1 MADDLITYI
10 TSSGII
16 VPNTNSVISELET
29 EWINQFGA
37 QLSLDSSTPQGRII
51 ETQAMVRKGTLG
63 ACAMVANQLNPNQ
76 AFGIFL
82 DAHGAFFGVNRPS
95 GRNTEVLNVLMT
107 GTPSNYPNAVITVN
121 TNPNANDTL
130 RISYILN
137 ESLIAQTSVLFVFG
151 SSDGIEIGSTTS
163 QTATNI
169 ANAINSNT
177 ILNPS
182 GEATMNAVANDN
194 VVTITATTLPSQNS
208 RNQITAVYSL
218 ADSTSSDNISIDESL
233 NYCYVPAGTIAQATN
248 GELFSL
254 SSGVLLNS
262 NGQGYGTFVAQ
273 NSGTITVG
281 VGELN
286 VLVNPPEGL
295 ETIYNGSIANVG
307 FDSMSDSQFRVY
319 IQNTKAKYST
329 GTVDSLKAALFNI
342 NGLLSCEII
351 ENYTSETLTY
361 GNSFGIPIPMGES
374 IASHSVMIVVAGGN
388 STGDFDNLV
397 ANAILSKS
405 SGGCG
410 MAAVSDSSNV
420 RNISVTGTNGGT
432 YTMTFN
438 YAQSVPIYVYLDVRN
453 NGYGGNVE
461 IAIQEVLTNWFS
473 GNLDIEDSLK
483 IKIGKNISAFEI
495 SSILMQNLSIYI
507 PSCYIGTS
515 PNPNSSNEIDI
526 SNIQI
531 ATITTDNITVNLL
544 S

>member
-16 VPNTNSVISELET
+16 VPNTDNVISELQT
-29 EWINQFGA
+29 EWIRQFGA

-63 ACAMVANQLNPNQ
+63 ACAMVANQLNPNR

-95 GRNTEVLNVLMT
+95 GRNSEILDVLMA
-107 GTPSNYPNAVITVN
+107 GTPASYPTATITVN
-121 TNPNANDTL
+121 KNPSANDTL
-130 RISYILN
+130 TVSYVLNNDFPSATKVVFTFGASGGIS
-137 ESLIAQTSVLFVFG
+137 
-151 SSDGIEIGSTTS
+151 IGSTTA

-169 ANAINSNT
+169 ANAINANT
-177 ILNPS
+177 TLNPS
-182 GEATMNAVANDN
+182 GAATMKAVASSN

-208 RNQITAVYSL
+208 RNQITASYSL
-218 ADSTSSDNISIDESL
+218 ANSAASDNITSENAL
-233 NYCYVPAGTIAQATN
+233 NYCYVPAGTVAQTSN

-273 NSGTITVG
+273 NSGAISVG

-295 ETIYNGSIANVG
+295 ETVNNSSIANIG

-342 NGLLSCEII
+342 NGLLSCEVI
-351 ENYTSETLTY
+351 ENYTSEKLTY
-361 GNSFGIPIPMGES
+361 GNSLGIPIPRGES

-397 ANAILSKS
+397 ANAILTKR

-410 MAAVSDSSNV
+410 MAKVSNTSNV
-420 RNISVTGTNGGT
+420 REVNVSGENGGT
-432 YTMTFN
+432 YTITFN
-438 YAQSVPIYVYLDVRN
+438 YAQSIPIYIYLDVRN

-461 IAIQEVLTNWFS
+461 IAVQEVLTNWFS
-473 GNLDIEDSLK
+473 GNLDIDDSLK

-495 SSILMQNLSIYI
+495 SSILMQNLPIYI

-515 PNPNSSNEIDI
+515 PNPRSPNEIDI

-531 ATITTDNITVNLL
+531 ATITTNNITVNLL

>member
-16 VPNTNSVISELET
+16 VPNTDNVISELQT
-29 EWINQFGA
+29 EWIRQFGA

-95 GRNTEVLNVLMT
+95 GRNSEILDVLMA
-107 GTPSNYPNAVITVN
+107 GTPASYPTATITVN
-121 TNPNANDTL
+121 KNPSANDTL
-130 RISYILN
+130 TVSYVLNNDFTSATKVVFTFGTSGGIS
-137 ESLIAQTSVLFVFG
+137 
-151 SSDGIEIGSTTS
+151 IGSTTA

-169 ANAINSNT
+169 ASAINANAT
-177 ILNPS
+177 LNPS
-182 GEATMNAVANDN
+182 GAATMKAVASSN
-194 VVTITATTLPSQNS
+194 VVTITATALPSQNS
-208 RNQITAVYSL
+208 RNQITASYSL

-233 NYCYVPAGTIAQATN
+233 NYCYVPAGTVAQTSN

-262 NGQGYGTFVAQ
+262 KGEGYGTFVAQ
-273 NSGTITVG
+273 NSGAISVG

-295 ETIYNGSIANVG
+295 ETVYNSSIAYIG

-329 GTVDSLKAALFNI
+329 GTVDSLKAALFDI

-351 ENYTSETLTY
+351 ENYTSQTLTSN
-361 GNSFGIPIPMGES
+361 NSFGIPIPTGES

-397 ANAILSKS
+397 ANAILTKR

-410 MAAVSDSSNV
+410 MAAVSNKSNV
-420 RNISVTGTNGGT
+420 RNVSVSGENGGT
-432 YTMTFN
+432 YTITFN
-438 YAQSVPIYVYLDVRN
+438 YAQPIPIYIYLDVRN

-461 IAIQEVLTNWFS
+461 IAVQEVLTNWFS
-473 GNLDIEDSLK
+473 GNLDIDDSLK
-483 IKIGKNISAFEI
+483 IKIGKNISAFEV
-495 SSILMQNLSIYI
+495 SSVLMQNLPIYI
-507 PSCYIGTS
+507 PSCYIGKS
-515 PNPNSSNEIDI
+515 PNPRYSNEIDI

-531 ATITTDNITVNLL
+531 ATITTNNITVNLL

>member
-10 TSSGII
+10 TSSGVI
-16 VPNTNSVISELET
+16 VPNTDNVISELQT
-29 EWINQFGA
+29 EWTNQFGA

-51 ETQAMVRKGTLG
+51 ETQAMIRKGTLG

-95 GRNTEVLNVLMT
+95 GRNSEILDVLMEGKRT
-107 GTPSNYPNAVITVN
+107 SYPTAIITINA
-121 TNPNANDTL
+121 NPATNDTL
-130 RISYILN
+130 TVSYVLNADFTSATKEIFTFGIAGGIS
-137 ESLIAQTSVLFVFG
+137 
-151 SSDGIEIGSTTS
+151 IGGTTA

-169 ANAINSNT
+169 ANAINANAT
-177 ILNPS
+177 LNPS
-182 GEATMNAVANDN
+182 GAATMKAVASSN
-194 VVTITATTLPSQNS
+194 VVTITATALPSQNS

-218 ADSTSSDNISIDESL
+218 ANSTSSDNISIDESL
-233 NYCYVPAGTIAQATN
+233 NYCYVPAGTVAQTSN

-273 NSGTITVG
+273 NSGAISVG

-295 ETIYNGSIANVG
+295 ERVKNSSIANIG

-342 NGLLSCEII
+342 NGLLSCEVI
-351 ENYTSETLTY
+351 ENYTSEKLTY
-361 GNSFGIPIPMGES
+361 GNSFGIPIPTGES
-374 IASHSVMIVVAGGN
+374 IPSHSVMIVVAGGN

-397 ANAILSKS
+397 ANAILAKR

-410 MAAVSDSSNV
+410 MAPVSNSSNV
-420 RNISVTGTNGGT
+420 RNVNVSDANGGS
-432 YTMTFN
+432 YTITFN
-438 YAQSVPIYVYLDVRN
+438 YAQSIPIYIYLDVRN

-461 IAIQEVLTNWFS
+461 IAVQEVLTNWFS
-473 GNLDIEDSLK
+473 GNLDIDDSLK

-495 SSILMQNLSIYI
+495 SSILMQNLPIYI

-515 PNPNSSNEIDI
+515 PNPRSPNEIDI

-531 ATITTDNITVNLL
+531 ATITTNNITVNLL

>member
-16 VPNTNSVISELET
+16 VPNTDNVISELQT
-29 EWINQFGA
+29 EWTNQFGA

-63 ACAMVANQLNPNQ
+63 ACAMVANQLNPNR

-95 GRNTEVLNVLMT
+95 GRNSEILDVLME
-107 GTPSNYPNAVITVN
+107 GTPASYPTATITVN
-121 TNPNANDTL
+121 KNPSANDTL
-130 RISYILN
+130 TVSYILN
-137 ESLIAQTSVLFVFG
+137 DDFTSATKSVFIFG
-151 SSDGIEIGSTTS
+151 ASGGVQIGATTT

-169 ANAINSNT
+169 ANAINANAT
-177 ILNPS
+177 LNPS
-182 GEATMNAVANDN
+182 GAATMKAVANSN

-208 RNQITAVYSL
+208 RNQITASYSL
-218 ADSTSSDNISIDESL
+218 ANSTSSDNISIDESL
-233 NYCYVPAGTIAQATN
+233 NYCYVPAGTVAQTSN

-273 NSGTITVG
+273 NSGAISVG

-295 ETIYNGSIANVG
+295 ERVYNSSIANIG

-351 ENYTSETLTY
+351 ENYTSEELTSD
-361 GNSFGIPIPMGES
+361 NSFGIPIPEGEQ
-374 IASHSVMIVVAGGN
+374 IDSHSVMIVVAGGN

-397 ANAILSKS
+397 ANAILTKR

-410 MAAVSDSSNV
+410 MAPVSKSSNV
-420 RNISVTGTNGGT
+420 RNVSVSGENGGT
-432 YTMTFN
+432 YMMTFN
-438 YAQSVPIYVYLDVRN
+438 YAQSIPIYIYLDVRN

-461 IAIQEVLTNWFS
+461 IAVQEVLTNWFS
-473 GNLDIEDSLK
+473 GNLDIDDSLK

-495 SSILMQNLSIYI
+495 SSILMQNLPIYI
-507 PSCYIGTS
+507 PSCYIGIS
-515 PNPNSSNEIDI
+515 PNPRSSNEIDI

-531 ATITTDNITVNLL
+531 ATITTNNITVNLL

>member
-16 VPNTNSVISELET
+16 VPNTDNAISELQT
-29 EWINQFGA
+29 EWIRQFGA

-51 ETQAMVRKGTLG
+51 ETEAMVRKGTLG

-95 GRNTEVLNVLMT
+95 GRNTEILDVLMA
-107 GTPSNYPNAVITVN
+107 GTPASYPTATITVN
-121 TNPNANDTL
+121 KNPSANDTL
-130 RISYILN
+130 TVSYILN
-137 ESLIAQTSVLFVFG
+137 DDFTSATKSVFIFG
-151 SSDGIEIGSTTS
+151 ASGGVQIGATTA

-169 ANAINSNT
+169 ANAINANT
-177 ILNPS
+177 TLNPS
-182 GEATMNAVANDN
+182 GATTMNAVASGNA
-194 VVTITATTLPSQNS
+194 VTITATTLPSQNS
-208 RNQITAVYSL
+208 RNQITASYSL

-233 NYCYVPAGTIAQATN
+233 NYCYVPAGTVAQTSN

-262 NGQGYGTFVAQ
+262 KGEGYGTFVAQ
-273 NSGTITVG
+273 NSGAISVG

-295 ETIYNGSIANVG
+295 ETVRNSSIANIG
-307 FDSMSDSQFRVY
+307 FDLMSDSQFRVY

-329 GTVDSLKAALFNI
+329 GTVDSLKAALFDI
-342 NGLLSCEII
+342 NGLLSCEVI
-351 ENYTSETLTY
+351 ENYTSEKLTY
-361 GNSFGIPIPMGES
+361 GNSFGIPIPKGES

-397 ANAILSKS
+397 ANAILTKR

-410 MAAVSDSSNV
+410 MAPVSNKSNV
-420 RNISVTGTNGGT
+420 RNVSVSEENGGS
-432 YTMTFN
+432 YTITFN
-438 YAQSVPIYVYLDVRN
+438 YAQSIPIYIYLDVRN

-461 IAIQEVLTNWFS
+461 IAVQEVLTNWFS
-473 GNLDIEDSLK
+473 WNLDIDDSLK

-495 SSILMQNLSIYI
+495 SSILMQNLPIYI
-507 PSCYIGTS
+507 PSCYIGKS
-515 PNPNSSNEIDI
+515 PNPRYSNEIDI

-531 ATITTDNITVNLL
+531 ATITTNNITVNLL

>member
-10 TSSGII
+10 TSSGIV
-16 VPNTNSVISELET
+16 VPNTDNVISELQT
-29 EWINQFGA
+29 EWTNQFGA

-51 ETQAMVRKGTLG
+51 ETQAMIRKGTLG

-95 GRNTEVLNVLMT
+95 GRNTEILDVLMEGIRT
-107 GTPSNYPNAVITVN
+107 NYPTAKITINA
-121 TNPNANDTL
+121 NPATNDTL
-130 RISYILN
+130 TVSYILN
-137 ESLIAQTSVLFVFG
+137 ADFTSATKETFTFGIAG
-151 SSDGIEIGSTTS
+151 GISIGSTTA

-169 ANAINSNT
+169 ASAINTNT
-177 ILNPS
+177 TLNPS
-182 GEATMNAVANDN
+182 GAPTMNAVASNN
-194 VVTITATTLPSQNS
+194 VVTITATALPSQNL

-233 NYCYVPAGTIAQATN
+233 NYCYVPVGTVAQATN

-273 NSGTITVG
+273 NSGAISVG
-281 VGELN
+281 VGELTT
-286 VLVNPPEGL
+286 LVNPPEGL
-295 ETIYNGSIANVG
+295 ETVYNSSIANIG

-329 GTVDSLKAALFNI
+329 GMVDSIKAALFDI

-361 GNSFGIPIPMGES
+361 GNSFGIPIPTGES

-397 ANAILSKS
+397 ANAILTKR

-410 MAAVSDSSNV
+410 MVPVSNLSNV
-420 RNISVTGTNGGT
+420 REVNISDATGGS

-473 GNLDIEDSLK
+473 GNLDIDDSLK

-495 SSILMQNLSIYI
+495 SSILMQNLPIYI
-507 PSCYIGTS
+507 PSCYIGKS
-515 PNPNSSNEIDI
+515 PNPNSSNEIEI
-526 SNIQI
+526 SKIQI

>member
-10 TSSGII
+10 TSSGVI
-16 VPNTNSVISELET
+16 VPNTDNVISELQT
-29 EWINQFGA
+29 EWTNQFGA

-95 GRNTEVLNVLMT
+95 GRNSEILNVLMS
-107 GTPSNYPNAVITVN
+107 GTPINYPTATITVN
-121 TNPNANDTL
+121 TNPAANDTL
-130 RISYILN
+130 EISYISNGSTVSIL
-137 ESLIAQTSVLFVFG
+137 SYTFTFG
-151 SSDGIEIGSTTS
+151 ISGGISIGSTTS

-169 ANAINSNT
+169 ASAINANAT
-177 ILNPS
+177 LNPS
-182 GEATMNAVANDN
+182 GATTMNAVANSN
-194 VVTITATTLPSQNS
+194 VVTITATALPSQNS
-208 RNQITAVYSL
+208 RNQITASYSL
-218 ADSTSSDNISIDESL
+218 ANSTSSDNISIDESL
-233 NYCYVPAGTIAQATN
+233 NYCYVPAGTVAQTSN

-273 NSGTITVG
+273 NSGAISVG

-295 ETIYNGSIANVG
+295 ETVSNSSIANIG

-329 GTVDSLKAALFNI
+329 GMVDSIKAALFDI

-361 GNSFGIPIPMGES
+361 GNSFDIPIPMGES

-397 ANAILSKS
+397 ANAILTKR

-410 MAAVSDSSNV
+410 MAPVFNTSNV
-420 RNISVTGTNGGT
+420 REVNVSDANGGS
-432 YTMTFN
+432 YTITFN
-438 YAQSVPIYVYLDVRN
+438 YAQSIPIYIYLDVRN

-461 IAIQEVLTNWFS
+461 IAVQEVLTNWFS
-473 GNLDIEDSLK
+473 GNLDIDDSLR

-495 SSILMQNLSIYI
+495 SSILMQNLPIYI

-515 PNPNSSNEIDI
+515 PNPSSSNEIDI

-531 ATITTDNITVNLL
+531 ATITTNNITVNLL

>member
-10 TSSGII
+10 TSSGVI
-16 VPNTNSVISELET
+16 VPNTDNVISELQT
-29 EWINQFGA
+29 EWIRQFGA
-37 QLSLDSSTPQGRII
+37 QLFLDSSTPQGRII

-95 GRNTEVLNVLMT
+95 GRNTEILDVLMSGKKT
-107 GTPSNYPNAVITVN
+107 SYPTCTLTVSKNPS
-121 TNPNANDTL
+121 ANDTL
-130 RISYILN
+130 EISYILN
-137 ESLIAQTSVLFVFG
+137 GSTVSILSYTFTFG
-151 SSDGIEIGSTTS
+151 TAGGISIGSTTA

-169 ANAINSNT
+169 ASAINANT
-177 ILNPS
+177 TLNPS
-182 GEATMNAVANDN
+182 GAPTMKAVASSN
-194 VVTITATTLPSQNS
+194 VVTITATALPSQNS

-233 NYCYVPAGTIAQATN
+233 NYCYVPAGTVAQTSN

-273 NSGTITVG
+273 NSGAISVG

-295 ETIYNGSIANVG
+295 ETVRNSSIANIG

-342 NGLLSCEII
+342 NGLLSCAVI
-351 ENYTSETLTY
+351 ENYTSETLTSN
-361 GNSFGIPIPMGES
+361 NSFAIPIPEGES

-388 STGDFDNLV
+388 STGDFDDLV
-397 ANAILSKS
+397 ANAILTKR

-410 MAAVSDSSNV
+410 MAPVSNSSNV
-420 RNISVTGTNGGT
+420 RNVSVSGENGGS
-432 YTMTFN
+432 YTITFN

-461 IAIQEVLTNWFS
+461 IAVQEVLTNWVS
-473 GNLDIEDSLK
+473 GNLDIDDSLK

-495 SSILMQNLSIYI
+495 SSILMQNLPIYI

-515 PNPNSSNEIDI
+515 PNPRSPNEIDI

-531 ATITTDNITVNLL
+531 ATITTNNITVNLL

>member
-10 TSSGII
+10 TSSGVI
-16 VPNTNSVISELET
+16 VPNTDNVISELQT
-29 EWINQFGA
+29 EWANQFGA

-51 ETQAMVRKGTLG
+51 ETQAMIRKGTLG
-63 ACAMVANQLNPNQ
+63 ACAMVANQLNPTQ

-82 DAHGAFFGVNRPS
+82 DAHGAFFGINRPS
-95 GRNTEVLNVLMT
+95 GRNTEILDVLMT
-107 GTPSNYPNAVITVN
+107 GIPTSYPTCTLTVSENPS
-121 TNPNANDTL
+121 ANDTL
-130 RISYILN
+130 EISYISN
-137 ESLIAQTSVLFVFG
+137 
-151 SSDGIEIGSTTS
+151 GSTISILSYTFTFGIS
-163 QTATNI
+163 GGISIGGTTTQTATNI
-169 ANAINSNT
+169 ASAINANT
-177 ILNPS
+177 TLNPS
-182 GEATMNAVANDN
+182 GATTMNAVANGN
-194 VVTITATTLPSQNS
+194 VVTITATTLPSQNA

-218 ADSTSSDNISIDESL
+218 ADFTSTDNISVETSL
-233 NYCYVPAGTIAQATN
+233 NYCYVPAGTEAQANN

-273 NSGTITVG
+273 NSGAISVG
-281 VGELN
+281 VGELTT
-286 VLVNPPEGL
+286 LVNPPEGL
-295 ETIYNGSIANVG
+295 ETVYNSSIANIG

-329 GTVDSLKAALFNI
+329 GMVDSIKAALFDI

-361 GNSFGIPIPMGES
+361 GNSFDIPIPMGES

-397 ANAILSKS
+397 ANAILTKR

-410 MAAVSDSSNV
+410 MVPVSNSSNV
-420 RNISVTGTNGGT
+420 RNVSVSGENGGT
-432 YTMTFN
+432 YTITFN
-438 YAQSVPIYVYLDVRN
+438 YAEPVPIYVYLDVRN

-461 IAIQEVLTNWFS
+461 IAIQEILENWFS
-473 GNLDIEDSLK
+473 GNLDIDDSLK

-495 SSILMQNLSIYI
+495 SSILMQNLPIYI

-515 PNPNSSNEIDI
+515 PNPRSPNEIDI

-531 ATITTDNITVNLL
+531 ATITTNNITVNLL

>member
-29 EWINQFGA
+29 EWTNQFGA

-95 GRNTEVLNVLMT
+95 GRNSEILNVLLT
-107 GTPSNYPNAVITVN
+107 GTPASYPAATITIN
-121 TNPNANDTL
+121 TNPANNDTL
-130 RISYILN
+130 TVSYILN
-137 ESLIAQTSVLFVFG
+137 DDFASATKATFTFG
-151 SSDGIEIGSTTS
+151 ASGDISIGSTTA

-169 ANAINSNT
+169 ASAINANT
-177 ILNPS
+177 TLNPS
-182 GEATMNAVANDN
+182 GATTMNAVASDN
-194 VVTITATTLPSQNS
+194 VVTITATILPSQNA
-208 RNQITAVYSL
+208 RNQITASYS
-218 ADSTSSDNISIDESL
+218 SSDSVASTNITSENAL
-233 NYCYVPAGTIAQATN
+233 NYCYVPAGTVAQASN

-273 NSGTITVG
+273 NSGAISVG
-281 VGELN
+281 VGELTT
-286 VLVNPPEGL
+286 LVSPPEGL
-295 ETIYNGSIANVG
+295 ETVYNSSIANIG

-319 IQNTKAKYST
+319 VQHTKAKYST
-329 GTVDSLKAALFNI
+329 GMVDSIKAALFDI
-342 NGLLSCEII
+342 KGLLSCEII
-351 ENYTSETLTY
+351 ENYTSETLTH
-361 GNSFGIPIPMGES
+361 GNSFNIPIPMGES
-374 IASHSVMIVVAGGN
+374 IASHSLMIVVAGGN
-388 STGDFDNLV
+388 STGDFDDLV
-397 ANAILSKS
+397 ANAILSKR

-410 MAAVSDSSNV
+410 MAPVSNSSNV
-420 RNISVTGTNGGT
+420 RNVSISDANGGT
-432 YTMTFN
+432 YLMTFN

-461 IAIQEVLTNWFS
+461 MAIQEVLTNWFS
-473 GNLDIEDSLK
+473 GNLDVEDSFK

-495 SSILMQNLSIYI
+495 SSILMQNLSIHI

-531 ATITTDNITVNLL
+531 ATITADNITVNLL

>member
-16 VPNTNSVISELET
+16 VPNTDNVISKLQT

-95 GRNTEVLNVLMT
+95 GRNSEILNVLMS
-107 GTPSNYPNAVITVN
+107 GTPINYPTATITVN
-121 TNPNANDTL
+121 TNPAANDTL
-130 RISYILN
+130 EISYISNGSTVSIL
-137 ESLIAQTSVLFVFG
+137 SYTFTFG
-151 SSDGIEIGSTTS
+151 ISGGISIGSTTS

-169 ANAINSNT
+169 ASAINANAT
-177 ILNPS
+177 LNPS
-182 GEATMNAVANDN
+182 GATTMNAVANSN
-194 VVTITATTLPSQNS
+194 VVTITATALPSQNS
-208 RNQITAVYSL
+208 RNQITASYSL
-218 ADSTSSDNISIDESL
+218 ANSTSSDNISIDESL
-233 NYCYVPAGTIAQATN
+233 NYCYVPAGTVAQTSN

-273 NSGTITVG
+273 NSGAISVG

-295 ETIYNGSIANVG
+295 EKVSNSSIANIG

-329 GTVDSLKAALFNI
+329 GTIDSLKAALFDI

-351 ENYTSETLTY
+351 ENYTSETQTY
-361 GNSFGIPIPMGES
+361 GNSFDIPIPMGES
-374 IASHSVMIVVAGGN
+374 IPSHSVMIVVAGGN

-397 ANAILSKS
+397 ANAILTKR

-410 MAAVSDSSNV
+410 MVPVSNSSNV
-420 RNISVTGTNGGT
+420 RNVSVSGENGGT
-432 YTMTFN
+432 YTITFN
-438 YAQSVPIYVYLDVRN
+438 YAEPVPIYVYLDVRN
-453 NGYGGNVE
+453 NGYGGNVD
-461 IAIQEVLTNWFS
+461 IAVQEVLTNWFS
-473 GNLDIEDSLK
+473 GNLDIDDSLR

-495 SSILMQNLSIYI
+495 SSILMQNLPIYI

-515 PNPNSSNEIDI
+515 PNPRSSTEIDI

-531 ATITTDNITVNLL
+531 ATITTNNITVNLL

>member
-10 TSSGII
+10 TSSGVI
-16 VPNTNSVISELET
+16 VPNTDNVISELQT

-95 GRNTEVLNVLMT
+95 GRNTEILNVLLS
-107 GTPSNYPNAVITVN
+107 GTHATYPTATITIN
-121 TNPNANDTL
+121 TNPATNDTL
-130 RISYILN
+130 TVSYVLNADFTSATKEIFTFGIAGGIS
-137 ESLIAQTSVLFVFG
+137 
-151 SSDGIEIGSTTS
+151 IGGTTA

-169 ANAINSNT
+169 ASAINANT
-177 ILNPS
+177 TLNPS
-182 GEATMNAVANDN
+182 GATTMKAVANSN
-194 VVTITATTLPSQNS
+194 VVTITATALPSQNS
-208 RNQITAVYSL
+208 RNQITASYSL

-233 NYCYVPAGTIAQATN
+233 NYCYVPAGTVAQTSN

-273 NSGTITVG
+273 NSGAISVG

-295 ETIYNGSIANVG
+295 ETVYNSSIANIG
-307 FDSMSDSQFRVY
+307 FESMSDSQFRVY

-351 ENYTSETLTY
+351 ENYTSQTLTY
-361 GNSFGIPIPMGES
+361 GNSFGIPIPTGES

-397 ANAILSKS
+397 ANAILTNR

-410 MAAVSDSSNV
+410 MASVSNISNV
-420 RNISVTGTNGGT
+420 REVNVSDANGGS
-432 YTMTFN
+432 YTITFN
-438 YAQSVPIYVYLDVRN
+438 YAQSIPIYIYLDVRN

-461 IAIQEVLTNWFS
+461 IAVQEVLTNWFS
-473 GNLDIEDSLK
+473 GNLDIDDSLK

-495 SSILMQNLSIYI
+495 SSILMQNLPIYI
-507 PSCYIGTS
+507 PSCYIGKS
-515 PNPNSSNEIDI
+515 PNPDSSNEIDI

-531 ATITTDNITVNLL
+531 ATITTNNITVNLL

>member
-10 TSSGII
+10 TSSGVI
-16 VPNTNSVISELET
+16 VPNTDNVISELQT

-82 DAHGAFFGVNRPS
+82 DTHGAFFGVNRPS
-95 GRNTEVLNVLMT
+95 GRNSEILDVLME
-107 GTPSNYPNAVITVN
+107 GKSASYPTATITVN
-121 TNPNANDTL
+121 ENPSANDTL
-130 RISYILN
+130 TVSYVLNNDFPSATKVVFTFGASGGIS
-137 ESLIAQTSVLFVFG
+137 
-151 SSDGIEIGSTTS
+151 IGSTTA

-169 ANAINSNT
+169 ANAINANAT
-177 ILNPS
+177 LNPS
-182 GEATMNAVANDN
+182 GATTMKAVANSN
-194 VVTITATTLPSQNS
+194 VVTITATILPSQTA
-208 RNQITAVYSL
+208 RNQIT
-218 ADSTSSDNISIDESL
+218 TSYALEDGSSSNNLTTDNDL

-273 NSGTITVG
+273 NSGAITVG

-295 ETIYNGSIANVG
+295 ERVSNSSIANIG

-342 NGLLSCEII
+342 NGLLSCEVI
-351 ENYTSETLTY
+351 ENYASEKLTY
-361 GNSFGIPIPMGES
+361 GNSFGIPIPTGES

-397 ANAILSKS
+397 ANAILTKR

-410 MAAVSDSSNV
+410 MAPVSNISNV
-420 RNISVTGTNGGT
+420 RNVNVSDANGRS
-432 YTMTFN
+432 YTITFN
-438 YAQSVPIYVYLDVRN
+438 YAQSIPIYVYLDVRN

-461 IAIQEVLTNWFS
+461 IAVQEVLTNWFS
-473 GNLDIEDSLK
+473 GNLDIDDSLK

-495 SSILMQNLSIYI
+495 SSILMQNLPIYI

-515 PNPNSSNEIDI
+515 SNPNASNEIAI
-526 SNIQI
+526 SKIQI
-531 ATITTDNITVNLL
+531 ATITTNNITVNLL

>member
-1 MADDLITYI
+1 MADDLITYM

-16 VPNTNSVISELET
+16 VPNTDNVISELQT
-29 EWINQFGA
+29 EWTNQFGA

-95 GRNTEVLNVLMT
+95 GRNSEILDVLMT
-107 GTPSNYPNAVITVN
+107 GTPTSYPTCTLTVSE
-121 TNPNANDTL
+121 NPSANDTL
-130 RISYILN
+130 EISYISNGSAVPIL
-137 ESLIAQTSVLFVFG
+137 SYTFTFG
-151 SSDGIEIGSTTS
+151 TAGGISIGGTTA

-169 ANAINSNT
+169 ANAINANAT
-177 ILNPS
+177 LNPS
-182 GEATMNAVANDN
+182 GATTMDAVASNN
-194 VVTITATTLPSQNS
+194 VVTITATALPSQNS

-218 ADSTSSDNISIDESL
+218 ADSTSSDKISIDESL
-233 NYCYVPAGTIAQATN
+233 NYCYVPAGTVAQTSN

-262 NGQGYGTFVAQ
+262 KGEGYGTFVAQ
-273 NSGTITVG
+273 NSGAISVG

-295 ETIYNGSIANVG
+295 ETVYNSSIANIG
-307 FDSMSDSQFRVY
+307 FDSISDSQFRVY

-351 ENYTSETLTY
+351 ENYTSETLTS
-361 GNSFGIPIPMGES
+361 GNSFGIPIPTGES

-397 ANAILSKS
+397 ANAILTKR

-410 MAAVSDSSNV
+410 MAPVSNTSNV
-420 RNISVTGTNGGT
+420 RNVSVSGENGGT
-432 YTMTFN
+432 YMMTFN
-438 YAQSVPIYVYLDVRN
+438 YAEPVPIYVYLDVRN
-453 NGYGGNVE
+453 NGYGGNVD
-461 IAIQEVLTNWFS
+461 IAVQEVLTNWFS
-473 GNLDIEDSLK
+473 GNLDIDDSLK

-495 SSILMQNLSIYI
+495 SSILMQNLPIYI

-515 PNPNSSNEIDI
+515 PNPRSPNEIDI

-531 ATITTDNITVNLL
+531 ATITTNNITVNLL

>member
-1 MADDLITYI
+1 MANDLITYI

-16 VPNTNSVISELET
+16 VPNTDNVISELQT
-29 EWINQFGA
+29 EWTNQFGA

-51 ETQAMVRKGTLG
+51 ETQAMIRKGTLG
-63 ACAMVANQLNPNQ
+63 ACAMTANQLNPNQ

-95 GRNTEVLNVLMT
+95 GRNTEILDVLMT
-107 GTPSNYPNAVITVN
+107 GIHTSYPTCTLTISENPST
-121 TNPNANDTL
+121 NDTL
-130 RISYILN
+130 EISYFLN
-137 ESLIAQTSVLFVFG
+137 GSTFSTLSYTFTFG
-151 SSDGIEIGSTTS
+151 ISGGISIGSTTT

-169 ANAINSNT
+169 ASAINANT
-177 ILNPS
+177 TLNPS
-182 GEATMNAVANDN
+182 GAPTMHAVASNN
-194 VVTITATTLPSQNS
+194 VVTITATALPSQNS

-218 ADSTSSDNISIDESL
+218 ADSTSSDKISIDESL
-233 NYCYVPAGTIAQATN
+233 NYCYVPAGTVAQATN

-262 NGQGYGTFVAQ
+262 NGEGYGTFVAQ
-273 NSGTITVG
+273 NSGAISVG
-281 VGELN
+281 VGELTT
-286 VLVNPPEGL
+286 LVNPPEGL
-295 ETIYNGSIANVG
+295 ETVCNSSIANIG

-319 IQNTKAKYST
+319 VQNTKAKYST
-329 GTVDSLKAALFNI
+329 CMVDSLKAALFDI

-351 ENYTSETLTY
+351 ENYTSQTLTSN
-361 GNSFGIPIPMGES
+361 NSFGIPIPEGES

-397 ANAILSKS
+397 ANAILNKR

-410 MAAVSDSSNV
+410 MAPVSNSSNV
-420 RNISVTGTNGGT
+420 REVNVSDTNGGS

-461 IAIQEVLTNWFS
+461 IAVRETLLNWFS
-473 GNLDIEDSLK
+473 GNLDIDDSLK

-495 SSILMQNLSIYI
+495 SSILMQNLPIYI

-515 PNPNSSNEIDI
+515 QNPNSSNEIEI

>member
-29 EWINQFGA
+29 EWTNQFGA
-37 QLSLDSSTPQGRII
+37 QLSLDRSTPQGRII
-51 ETQAMVRKGTLG
+51 ETQAMIRKGTLG
-63 ACAMVANQLNPNQ
+63 ACAMTANQLNPNQ

-82 DAHGAFFGVNRPS
+82 DAQGAFFGVNRPS
-95 GRNTEVLNVLMT
+95 GRNSEILNVLLT
-107 GTPSNYPNAVITVN
+107 GTPASYPTATITIN
-121 TNPNANDTL
+121 TNPDINDSL
-130 RISYILN
+130 SVSYILN
-137 ESLIAQTSVLFVFG
+137 ESFANASKETFTFGTGGIA
-151 SSDGIEIGSTTS
+151 IGNTTTA
-163 QTATNI
+163 TATNI
-169 ANAINSNT
+169 ANAINANT
-177 ILNPS
+177 TLNPS
-182 GEATMNAVANDN
+182 GAPTMNAVANDN
-194 VVTITATTLPSQNS
+194 VVTITAVARPVQNE
-208 RNQITAVYSL
+208 RNQIVISYAPLSPD
-218 ADSTSSDNISIDESL
+218 ASSNITTDNAL
-233 NYCYVPAGTIAQATN
+233 NYCYVPAGTVAQATN

-254 SSGVLLNS
+254 SSGILLDS
-262 NGQGYGTFVAQ
+262 TGKGYGTFVAQ
-273 NSGTITVG
+273 NSGAISVG

-295 ETIYNGSIANVG
+295 ERVKNSSIANIG

-342 NGLLSCEII
+342 NGLLSCEVT
-351 ENYTSETLTY
+351 ENYTSEKLTY
-361 GNSFGIPIPMGES
+361 GNSFGIPIPTGES

-397 ANAILSKS
+397 ANAILTKR

-410 MAAVSDSSNV
+410 MAPVSNKSNV
-420 RNISVTGTNGGT
+420 RNVNVSDANGGS
-432 YTMTFN
+432 YTITFN
-438 YAQSVPIYVYLDVRN
+438 YAQSIPIYIYLDVRN

-461 IAIQEVLTNWFS
+461 IAVQEVLTNWFS
-473 GNLDIEDSLK
+473 GNLDIDDSLK

-495 SSILMQNLSIYI
+495 SSILMQNLPIYI

-515 PNPNSSNEIDI
+515 PNPRSSNEIDI

>member
-16 VPNTNSVISELET
+16 VPNTDNVISELET
-29 EWINQFGA
+29 EWTNQFGA

-51 ETQAMVRKGTLG
+51 ETQAMIRKGTLG
-63 ACAMVANQLNPNQ
+63 ACAMVANQINPNQ

-95 GRNTEVLNVLMT
+95 GRNSEILDVLMT
-107 GTPSNYPNAVITVN
+107 GIPTSYPTCTLTVSENPS
-121 TNPNANDTL
+121 ANDTL
-130 RISYILN
+130 EISYTLNDSIL
-137 ESLIAQTSVLFVFG
+137 SPLSYTFTFG
-151 SSDGIEIGSTTS
+151 ISEGISIGSTTA

-169 ANAINSNT
+169 ASAINANT
-177 ILNPS
+177 TLNPS
-182 GEATMNAVANDN
+182 GAPTMNAVASSN
-194 VVTITATTLPSQNS
+194 VVTITATALPSQNA
-208 RNQITAVYSL
+208 RNQITATYLSV
-218 ADSTSSDNISIDESL
+218 DSNSSDNILVENSL
-233 NYCYVPAGTIAQATN
+233 NYCYVPAGTVAQASN

-273 NSGTITVG
+273 NSGAITVG
-281 VGELN
+281 VGELTT
-286 VLVNPPEGL
+286 LVNPPEGL
-295 ETIYNGSIANVG
+295 ETIYNSSIANVG

-319 IQNTKAKYST
+319 VQNTKAKYSI
-329 GTVDSLKAALFNI
+329 GTVASIKAALFDI
-342 NGLLSCEII
+342 KGLLSCEII

-374 IASHSVMIVVAGGN
+374 IDSHSLMIVVAGGN
-388 STGDFDNLV
+388 NTGDFDNLV
-397 ANAILSKS
+397 ANAILTKR

-410 MAAVSDSSNV
+410 MAKVSNSSNV
-420 RNISVTGTNGGT
+420 RNINITGGDGGT

-461 IAIQEVLTNWFS
+461 IAVQEVLTNWFS
-473 GNLDIEDSLK
+473 GNLDIDDSLK

-495 SSILMQNLSIYI
+495 SSILMQNLPIYI

>member
-10 TSSGII
+10 TSSGVI
-16 VPNTNSVISELET
+16 VPNTDNVISELQT
-29 EWINQFGA
+29 EWTNQFGA

-51 ETQAMVRKGTLG
+51 ETQAMIRKGTLG

-82 DAHGAFFGVNRPS
+82 DAHGAFFGVSRPS
-95 GRNTEVLNVLMT
+95 GRNTEILDVLME
-107 GTPSNYPNAVITVN
+107 GTHASYPTATITIN
-121 TNPNANDTL
+121 TNPATNDTL
-130 RISYILN
+130 TVSYVLNADFASATKEIFTFRTAGGIS
-137 ESLIAQTSVLFVFG
+137 
-151 SSDGIEIGSTTS
+151 IGSTTA

-169 ANAINSNT
+169 ANAINANAT
-177 ILNPS
+177 LNPS
-182 GEATMNAVANDN
+182 GAATMKAVANSN
-194 VVTITATTLPSQNS
+194 VVTITATALPSQNS

-218 ADSTSSDNISIDESL
+218 ADSTFSDNISIDESL
-233 NYCYVPAGTIAQATN
+233 NYCYVPAGTVAQASN

-262 NGQGYGTFVAQ
+262 TGQGYGTFVAQ
-273 NSGTITVG
+273 NSGAITVG

-295 ETIYNGSIANVG
+295 ERVYNSSIANIG

-361 GNSFGIPIPMGES
+361 GNSFGIPIPTRES
-374 IASHSVMIVVAGGN
+374 IPSHSVMIVVAGGN

-397 ANAILSKS
+397 ANAIWTKR

-410 MAAVSDSSNV
+410 MAPVSNTSNV
-420 RNISVTGTNGGT
+420 REVNVSDANGGS
-432 YTMTFN
+432 YTITFN
-438 YAQSVPIYVYLDVRN
+438 YAQSIPIYIYLDVRN

-461 IAIQEVLTNWFS
+461 IAVQEVLTNWFS
-473 GNLDIEDSLK
+473 GNLDIDDSLK

-495 SSILMQNLSIYI
+495 SSILMQNLPIYI
-507 PSCYIGTS
+507 SSCYIGTS
-515 PNPNSSNEIDI
+515 PNPRSSTEIDI

-531 ATITTDNITVNLL
+531 ATITTNNITVNLL

>member
-10 TSSGII
+10 TSSGVI
-16 VPNTNSVISELET
+16 VPNTDNVISELQT
-29 EWINQFGA
+29 EWTNQFGA

-63 ACAMVANQLNPNQ
+63 ACAMAANQLNPNQ

-95 GRNTEVLNVLMT
+95 GRNSEILNVLMT
-107 GTPSNYPNAVITVN
+107 GTPISYPTCTLTVSE
-121 TNPNANDTL
+121 NPSANDTL
-130 RISYILN
+130 GISYISNGSTVSIL
-137 ESLIAQTSVLFVFG
+137 SYTFTFGTSG
-151 SSDGIEIGSTTS
+151 GISIGSTTA

-169 ANAINSNT
+169 ANAINANAT
-177 ILNPS
+177 LNPS
-182 GEATMNAVANDN
+182 GATTMKAVANSN
-194 VVTITATTLPSQNS
+194 VVTITATALPSQNL

-218 ADSTSSDNISIDESL
+218 AASTSSGDISIDESL
-233 NYCYVPAGTIAQATN
+233 NYCYVPAGTVAQATN

-262 NGQGYGTFVAQ
+262 KGEGYGTFVAQ
-273 NSGTITVG
+273 NSGAISVG

-295 ETIYNGSIANVG
+295 ETISNSSIANVG

-319 IQNTKAKYST
+319 VQNTKAKYST
-329 GTVDSLKAALFNI
+329 GMVDSLKAALFDI

-351 ENYTSETLTY
+351 ENYTSKTLTY
-361 GNSFGIPIPMGES
+361 GNSLGIPIPMGES

-397 ANAILSKS
+397 ANAILTKR

-410 MAAVSDSSNV
+410 MAPVSNSSNV
-420 RNISVTGTNGGT
+420 RNVSVSGENGGT
-432 YTMTFN
+432 YMMTFN
-438 YAQSVPIYVYLDVRN
+438 YAEPVPIYVYLDVRN
-453 NGYGGNVE
+453 NGYGGNVD
-461 IAIQEVLTNWFS
+461 IAIQETLENWFS
-473 GNLDIEDSLK
+473 GNLDIDDSLQ

-495 SSILMQNLSIYI
+495 SSVLMQNLPIYI
-507 PSCYIGTS
+507 PSCYIGKS
-515 PNPNSSNEIDI
+515 PNPRSSNEIDI

-531 ATITTDNITVNLL
+531 ATITTNNITVNLL

>member
-10 TSSGII
+10 TSSGVI
-16 VPNTNSVISELET
+16 VPNTDNVISELQT

-63 ACAMVANQLNPNQ
+63 ACAMVANQLNPNR

-95 GRNTEVLNVLMT
+95 GRNTEILDVLMKGIRT
-107 GTPSNYPNAVITVN
+107 SYPTCTLTVSENPS
-121 TNPNANDTL
+121 ANDTL
-130 RISYILN
+130 EISYILN
-137 ESLIAQTSVLFVFG
+137 GSTVSTLSYTFTFGIAG
-151 SSDGIEIGSTTS
+151 GISIGSTTA

-169 ANAINSNT
+169 ANAINANAT
-177 ILNPS
+177 LNPS
-182 GEATMNAVANDN
+182 GAATMKAVASSN
-194 VVTITATTLPSQNS
+194 VVTITATALPSQNS

-218 ADSTSSDNISIDESL
+218 ANSTSSDNISIDESL
-233 NYCYVPAGTIAQATN
+233 NYCYVPAGTVAQTSN

-273 NSGTITVG
+273 NSGAISVG

-295 ETIYNGSIANVG
+295 ETVRNSSIANIG

-351 ENYTSETLTY
+351 ENYTSEKLTY
-361 GNSFGIPIPMGES
+361 GNSFGIPIPEGEQ
-374 IASHSVMIVVAGGN
+374 IDSHSVMIVVAGGN

-397 ANAILSKS
+397 ANAILTKR

-410 MAAVSDSSNV
+410 MAPVSNSSNV
-420 RNISVTGTNGGT
+420 RNVSVSGENGGT
-432 YTMTFN
+432 YMMTFN
-438 YAQSVPIYVYLDVRN
+438 YAEPVPIYVYLDVRN

-461 IAIQEVLTNWFS
+461 IAVQEVLTNWFS
-473 GNLDIEDSLK
+473 GNLDIDDSLK

-495 SSILMQNLSIYI
+495 SSILMQNLPIYI
-507 PSCYIGTS
+507 PSCYIGKS
-515 PNPNSSNEIDI
+515 PNPRYSNEIDI

-531 ATITTDNITVNLL
+531 ATRTTNNITVNLL

>member
-16 VPNTNSVISELET
+16 VPNTDNVISELQT
-29 EWINQFGA
+29 EWTNQFGA

-95 GRNTEVLNVLMT
+95 GRNTEILDVLMRGKASSYPT
-107 GTPSNYPNAVITVN
+107 CTLTVSENPS
-121 TNPNANDTL
+121 ANDTL
-130 RISYILN
+130 EISYISN
-137 ESLIAQTSVLFVFG
+137 
-151 SSDGIEIGSTTS
+151 GSTVSILSYTFTFGIS
-163 QTATNI
+163 GGISIGGTTAQTATNI
-169 ANAINSNT
+169 ASAINANT
-177 ILNPS
+177 TLNPS
-182 GEATMNAVANDN
+182 GAPTMNAVASNN
-194 VVTITATTLPSQNS
+194 VVTITATALPSQNS

-233 NYCYVPAGTIAQATN
+233 NYCYVPAGTVAQTSN

-262 NGQGYGTFVAQ
+262 KGEGYGTFVAQ
-273 NSGTITVG
+273 NSGAISVG

-295 ETIYNGSIANVG
+295 ETVYNSSIANIG

-342 NGLLSCEII
+342 NGLLSCEVI

-361 GNSFGIPIPMGES
+361 GNSFGIPIPTGES

-397 ANAILSKS
+397 ANAILTKR

-410 MAAVSDSSNV
+410 MAPVSNKSNV
-420 RNISVTGTNGGT
+420 RNVSVSGENGGT
-432 YTMTFN
+432 YMMTFN
-438 YAQSVPIYVYLDVRN
+438 YAEPVPIYVYLDVRN
-453 NGYGGNVE
+453 NGYGGNVD
-461 IAIQEVLTNWFS
+461 IAIQETLENWFS
-473 GNLDIEDSLK
+473 GNLDIDDSLK

-495 SSILMQNLSIYI
+495 SSILMQNLPIYI

-515 PNPNSSNEIDI
+515 PNPRSPNEIDI
-526 SNIQI
+526 STIQI
-531 ATITTDNITVNLL
+531 ATITTNNITVNLL

>member
-10 TSSGII
+10 TSSGVI
-16 VPNTNSVISELET
+16 VPNTDNVISELQT
-29 EWINQFGA
+29 EWTNQFGA

-63 ACAMVANQLNPNQ
+63 ACAMVANQLNPNR
-76 AFGIFL
+76 AFGVFL

-95 GRNTEVLNVLMT
+95 GRNTEILDVLMT
-107 GTPSNYPNAVITVN
+107 GTPTSYPTCTLTVSE
-121 TNPNANDTL
+121 NPSANDTL
-130 RISYILN
+130 EISYISNGSTVSIL
-137 ESLIAQTSVLFVFG
+137 SYTFTFG
-151 SSDGIEIGSTTS
+151 TAGGISIGSTTA

-169 ANAINSNT
+169 ANAINANT
-177 ILNPS
+177 TLNPS
-182 GEATMNAVANDN
+182 GAPTMNAVASNN
-194 VVTITATTLPSQNS
+194 VVTITATALPSQNS

-218 ADSTSSDNISIDESL
+218 ADSTSSDKISIDESL
-233 NYCYVPAGTIAQATN
+233 NYCYAPAGTVAQATN

-254 SSGVLLNS
+254 SSGILLDS
-262 NGQGYGTFVAQ
+262 TGKGYGTFVAQ
-273 NSGTITVG
+273 NSGAISVG

-295 ETIYNGSIANVG
+295 ERVSNSSIANIG

-342 NGLLSCEII
+342 NGLLSCEIT
-351 ENYTSETLTY
+351 ENYTSETLTC
-361 GNSFGIPIPMGES
+361 GNSFGIPIPTGES

-388 STGDFDNLV
+388 SAGDFDNLV
-397 ANAILSKS
+397 ANAILTKR

-410 MAAVSDSSNV
+410 MAPVSNTSNV
-420 RNISVTGTNGGT
+420 RNVSVSGENGGT
-432 YTMTFN
+432 YMMTFN
-438 YAQSVPIYVYLDVRN
+438 YAEPVPIYVYLDVRN
-453 NGYGGNVE
+453 NGYGGNVD
-461 IAIQEVLTNWFS
+461 IAIQETLENWFS
-473 GNLDIEDSLK
+473 GNLDIDDSLK

-495 SSILMQNLSIYI
+495 SSILMQNLPIYI

-515 PNPNSSNEIDI
+515 PNPRSPNEIDI

-531 ATITTDNITVNLL
+531 ATITTNNITVNLL

>member
-10 TSSGII
+10 TSSGVI
-16 VPNTNSVISELET
+16 VPNTDNVISELQT
-29 EWINQFGA
+29 EWTNQFGA

-51 ETQAMVRKGTLG
+51 ETQAMIRKGTLG

-95 GRNTEVLNVLMT
+95 GRNSEILNVLLT
-107 GTPSNYPNAVITVN
+107 GTPASYPTATITIN
-121 TNPNANDTL
+121 TNPATNDTL
-130 RISYILN
+130 TVSYVLNADFASATKEIFTFGVAGGIS
-137 ESLIAQTSVLFVFG
+137 
-151 SSDGIEIGSTTS
+151 IGSTTT

-169 ANAINSNT
+169 ASAINANATLNT
-177 ILNPS
+177 LMIAS
-182 GEATMNAVANDN
+182 ADGN
-194 VVTITATTLPSQNS
+194 VVTLTSIQSPSQNA
-208 RNQITAVYSL
+208 RNQILSSYAL
-218 ADSTSSDNISIDESL
+218 ANSNSSDNITTSSVL
-233 NYCYVPAGTIAQATN
+233 NYCYVSAGTQAQTTN
-248 GELFSL
+248 GDIFVL

-262 NGQGYGTFVAQ
+262 TGQGYGTFVAQ
-273 NSGTITVG
+273 NSGAISVG

-319 IQNTKAKYST
+319 VQNTKAKYST
-329 GTVDSLKAALFNI
+329 GMVDSLKAALFDI
-342 NGLLSCEII
+342 NGLLSCEVI
-351 ENYTSETLTY
+351 ENYTSQTQTY
-361 GNSFGIPIPMGES
+361 GNSFDIPIPMGES

-397 ANAILSKS
+397 ANAILAKR

-410 MAAVSDSSNV
+410 MDPVSNSSNV
-420 RNISVTGTNGGT
+420 RNVSVSGENGGT
-432 YTMTFN
+432 YTITFN
-438 YAQSVPIYVYLDVRN
+438 YAEPVPIYVYLDVRN

-461 IAIQEVLTNWFS
+461 IAIQEILENWFS
-473 GNLDIEDSLK
+473 GNLDIDDSLK

-495 SSILMQNLSIYI
+495 SSILMQNLPIYI
-507 PSCYIGTS
+507 PSCYIGIS
-515 PNPNSSNEIDI
+515 PNPSSSNEIDI

-531 ATITTDNITVNLL
+531 ATITTNNITVNLL

>member
-16 VPNTNSVISELET
+16 VPNTDNVISELQT
-29 EWINQFGA
+29 EWIRQFGA

-95 GRNTEVLNVLMT
+95 GRNTEILDVLMSGKKT
-107 GTPSNYPNAVITVN
+107 SYPTCTLTVSKNPS
-121 TNPNANDTL
+121 ANDTL
-130 RISYILN
+130 EISYILN
-137 ESLIAQTSVLFVFG
+137 GSTVSILSYTFTFGIAG
-151 SSDGIEIGSTTS
+151 GISIGSTTA

-169 ANAINSNT
+169 ASAINANAT
-177 ILNPS
+177 LNPS
-182 GEATMNAVANDN
+182 GATTMKAVANSN
-194 VVTITATTLPSQNS
+194 VVTITATALPSQNS
-208 RNQITAVYSL
+208 RNQITASYSL
-218 ADSTSSDNISIDESL
+218 ANSAASDNITSENAL
-233 NYCYVPAGTIAQATN
+233 NYCYVPAGTVAQTSN

-273 NSGTITVG
+273 NSGAISVG

-295 ETIYNGSIANVG
+295 ERVYNSSIANIG

-329 GTVDSLKAALFNI
+329 GTVDSLKAALFDI
-342 NGLLSCEII
+342 NGLLSCEVI

-361 GNSFGIPIPMGES
+361 GNSFGIPIPTGES

-397 ANAILSKS
+397 ANAILTKR

-410 MAAVSDSSNV
+410 MAPVSNSSNV
-420 RNISVTGTNGGT
+420 RNVSVSGENGGT
-432 YTMTFN
+432 YMMTFN
-438 YAQSVPIYVYLDVRN
+438 YAEPVPIYVYLDVRN

-461 IAIQEVLTNWFS
+461 IAVQEVLTNWFS
-473 GNLDIEDSLK
+473 GNLDIDDSLK

-495 SSILMQNLSIYI
+495 SSILMQNLPIYI

-515 PNPNSSNEIDI
+515 PNPRSPNEIDI

-531 ATITTDNITVNLL
+531 ATITTNNITVNLL

>member
-10 TSSGII
+10 TSSGVI
-16 VPNTNSVISELET
+16 VPNTDNVISELQT
-29 EWINQFGA
+29 EWINLFGS
-37 QLSLDSSTPQGRII
+37 QLSVDSSTPQGRII
-51 ETQAMVRKGTLG
+51 ETQAMIRKGTLG

-95 GRNTEVLNVLMT
+95 GRNTEILDVLMEGIST
-107 GTPSNYPNAVITVN
+107 DYPTCTLTVSENPS
-121 TNPNANDTL
+121 ANDTL
-130 RISYILN
+130 EISYILN
-137 ESLIAQTSVLFVFG
+137 GSTVPILSYTFTFG
-151 SSDGIEIGSTTS
+151 ISGGISIGSTTA

-169 ANAINSNT
+169 ANAINANAT
-177 ILNPS
+177 LNPS
-182 GEATMNAVANDN
+182 GAATMKAVANSN
-194 VVTITATTLPSQNS
+194 VVTITATALPSQNS
-208 RNQITAVYSL
+208 RNQITASYSL
-218 ADSTSSDNISIDESL
+218 AVSTSSDNISIDESL
-233 NYCYVPAGTIAQATN
+233 NYCYVPAGTVAQASN

-262 NGQGYGTFVAQ
+262 TGQGYGTFVAQ
-273 NSGTITVG
+273 NSGAISVG

-295 ETIYNGSIANVG
+295 ERIYNSSIANIG

-329 GTVDSLKAALFNI
+329 GTVDSLKAALFDI

-361 GNSFGIPIPMGES
+361 GNSFGIPIPEREQ
-374 IASHSVMIVVAGGN
+374 IDSHSVMIVVAGGN

-397 ANAILSKS
+397 ANAILTKR

-410 MAAVSDSSNV
+410 MAPVSNSSNV
-420 RNISVTGTNGGT
+420 RNVSVSGENGGT
-432 YTMTFN
+432 YTITFN
-438 YAQSVPIYVYLDVRN
+438 YAQPVPIYVYLDVRN

-461 IAIQEVLTNWFS
+461 IAVQEVLMNWFS
-473 GNLDIEDSLK
+473 GNLDIDDSLK

-495 SSILMQNLSIYI
+495 SSILMQNLPIYI
-507 PSCYIGTS
+507 PSCYIGKS
-515 PNPNSSNEIDI
+515 PNPESSNEIDI

-531 ATITTDNITVNLL
+531 ATITTNNITVNLL

>member
-10 TSSGII
+10 TSSGVI
-16 VPNTNSVISELET
+16 VPNTDNVISELQT
-29 EWINQFGA
+29 EWTNQFGA

-95 GRNTEVLNVLMT
+95 GRNTEILDVLMT
-107 GTPSNYPNAVITVN
+107 GTPTDYPTCTLTVSK
-121 TNPNANDTL
+121 NPSANDTL
-130 RISYILN
+130 EISYILN
-137 ESLIAQTSVLFVFG
+137 
-151 SSDGIEIGSTTS
+151 GSTVSILSYTFTFGTAGGIS
-163 QTATNI
+163 IGGTTAQTATNI
-169 ANAINSNT
+169 ANAINANT
-177 ILNPS
+177 TLNPS
-182 GEATMNAVANDN
+182 GATTMNAVASGNA
-194 VVTITATTLPSQNS
+194 VTITATTLPSQNS
-208 RNQITAVYSL
+208 RNQITASYSL
-218 ADSTSSDNISIDESL
+218 ANSAASDNITSENAL
-233 NYCYVPAGTIAQATN
+233 NYCYVPAGTVAQTSN

-262 NGQGYGTFVAQ
+262 SGQGYGTFVAQ
-273 NSGTITVG
+273 NGGAISVG

-295 ETIYNGSIANVG
+295 ETVKNSSIANIG

-319 IQNTKAKYST
+319 VQNTKAKYAT
-329 GTVDSLKAALFNI
+329 GTIDSLKAALFDI
-342 NGLLSCEII
+342 NGLLSCEVI
-351 ENYTSETLTY
+351 ENYTSEKLTY
-361 GNSFGIPIPMGES
+361 GNSFGIPIPTGES
-374 IASHSVMIVVAGGN
+374 IPSHSIMIVVAGGN

-397 ANAILSKS
+397 ANAILTKK

-410 MAAVSDSSNV
+410 MAAVSNKSNV
-420 RNISVTGTNGGT
+420 RNVNVSDANGGS
-432 YTMTFN
+432 YTITFN
-438 YAQSVPIYVYLDVRN
+438 YAQSIPIYIYLDVRN

-461 IAIQEVLTNWFS
+461 IAVQEVLTNWFS
-473 GNLDIEDSLK
+473 GNLDIDESLK

-495 SSILMQNLSIYI
+495 SSILMQNLPIYI

-515 PNPNSSNEIDI
+515 PNPNSPNEIDI

-531 ATITTDNITVNLL
+531 ATITTNNITVNLL

>member
-10 TSSGII
+10 TSSGVI
-16 VPNTNSVISELET
+16 VPNTDNVISELQT
-29 EWINQFGA
+29 EWTNQFGA

-95 GRNTEVLNVLMT
+95 GRNSEILNVLLT
-107 GTPSNYPNAVITVN
+107 GTRARYPTATITIN
-121 TNPNANDTL
+121 TNPATNDTL
-130 RISYILN
+130 TISYVLN
-137 ESLIAQTSVLFVFG
+137 ADFASATKEIFTFG
-151 SSDGIEIGSTTS
+151 ISGGISIGSTTA

-169 ANAINSNT
+169 ANAINANT
-177 ILNPS
+177 TLNPS
-182 GEATMNAVANDN
+182 GATTMKAVANSN

-208 RNQITAVYSL
+208 RNQITASYSS
-218 ADSTSSDNISIDESL
+218 ANSASSDNISIDESL
-233 NYCYVPAGTIAQATN
+233 NYCYVPAGTVAQATN

-262 NGQGYGTFVAQ
+262 TGEGYGTFVAQ
-273 NSGTITVG
+273 NSGAISVG

-295 ETIYNGSIANVG
+295 ETVKNSSIANIG

-342 NGLLSCEII
+342 NGLLSCEVI
-351 ENYTSETLTY
+351 ENYTSQTLTSN
-361 GNSFGIPIPMGES
+361 NSFGIPIPEGES

-397 ANAILSKS
+397 ANAILTKR

-410 MAAVSDSSNV
+410 MAPVSNKSNV
-420 RNISVTGTNGGT
+420 RNVSVSEENGGT
-432 YTMTFN
+432 YTITFN

-453 NGYGGNVE
+453 NGYRGNVDV
-461 IAIQEVLTNWFS
+461 AIQETLENWFS
-473 GNLDIEDSLK
+473 GNLDIDDSLK
-483 IKIGKNISAFEI
+483 IKIGKNISAFEV
-495 SSILMQNLSIYI
+495 SSILMQHLPIYI

-515 PNPNSSNEIDI
+515 PNPSKSNEIDI

-531 ATITTDNITVNLL
+531 ATITTNNITVNLL

>member
-10 TSSGII
+10 TSSGVI
-16 VPNTNSVISELET
+16 VPNTDNVISELQT
-29 EWINQFGA
+29 EWIGQFGA

-95 GRNTEVLNVLMT
+95 GRNSEILDVLMA
-107 GTPSNYPNAVITVN
+107 GTPASYPTATITVN
-121 TNPNANDTL
+121 KNPSANDTL
-130 RISYILN
+130 TVSYVLNNDFPSATKVVFTFGASGGIS
-137 ESLIAQTSVLFVFG
+137 
-151 SSDGIEIGSTTS
+151 IGSTTA

-169 ANAINSNT
+169 ANAINANAT
-177 ILNPS
+177 LNPS
-182 GEATMNAVANDN
+182 GATTMNAVASGN
-194 VVTITATTLPSQNS
+194 VVTITATALPSQNS

-233 NYCYVPAGTIAQATN
+233 NYCYVPAGTVAQTSN

-273 NSGTITVG
+273 NSGAISVG

-295 ETIYNGSIANVG
+295 ERVYNSSIANIG

-342 NGLLSCEII
+342 NGLLSCEVI
-351 ENYTSETLTY
+351 ENYTSQTLTSN
-361 GNSFGIPIPMGES
+361 NSFGIPIPTGES

-397 ANAILSKS
+397 ANAILTKR

-410 MAAVSDSSNV
+410 MAPVSNSSNV
-420 RNISVTGTNGGT
+420 RKVNVSDANGGS
-432 YTMTFN
+432 YTITFN
-438 YAQSVPIYVYLDVRN
+438 YAQSIPIYIYLDVRN

-461 IAIQEVLTNWFS
+461 IAVQEVLTNWFS
-473 GNLDIEDSLK
+473 GNLDIDDSLK

-495 SSILMQNLSIYI
+495 SSILMQNLPIYI

-515 PNPNSSNEIDI
+515 PNPRYSNEIDI

-531 ATITTDNITVNLL
+531 ATITTNNITVNLL

>member
-16 VPNTNSVISELET
+16 VPNTDNVISELQT
-29 EWINQFGA
+29 EWIRQFGA

-82 DAHGAFFGVNRPS
+82 NAHGAFFGVNRPS
-95 GRNTEVLNVLMT
+95 GRNSEILDVLMA
-107 GTPSNYPNAVITVN
+107 GTPASYPTATITVN
-121 TNPNANDTL
+121 KNPSANDTL
-130 RISYILN
+130 TVSYILN
-137 ESLIAQTSVLFVFG
+137 DDFTSATKSVFIFG
-151 SSDGIEIGSTTS
+151 ASGGVQIGATTA

-169 ANAINSNT
+169 ANAINANT
-177 ILNPS
+177 TLNPS
-182 GEATMNAVANDN
+182 GATTMNAVASGNA
-194 VVTITATTLPSQNS
+194 VTITATTLPSQNS
-208 RNQITAVYSL
+208 RNQITVSYSL
-218 ADSTSSDNISIDESL
+218 SDSTASDNITSENAL
-233 NYCYVPAGTIAQATN
+233 NYCYVPAGTVAQTSN

-262 NGQGYGTFVAQ
+262 KGEGYGTFVAQ
-273 NSGTITVG
+273 NSGAISVG

-295 ETIYNGSIANVG
+295 ETVKNSSIANIG

-351 ENYTSETLTY
+351 ENYTSKTLTY
-361 GNSFGIPIPMGES
+361 GNSFDIPIPKGES
-374 IASHSVMIVVAGGN
+374 IASHSIMIVVAGGN
-388 STGDFDNLV
+388 STGNFDNLV
-397 ANAILSKS
+397 ANAILTKR

-410 MAAVSDSSNV
+410 MAAVSNKSNV
-420 RNISVTGTNGGT
+420 RNVSVSGENGGT
-432 YTMTFN
+432 YMMTFN
-438 YAQSVPIYVYLDVRN
+438 YAEPVPIYVYLDVRN
-453 NGYGGNVE
+453 NGYGGNVG
-461 IAIQEVLTNWFS
+461 IAVQEVLTNWFS
-473 GNLDIEDSLK
+473 GNLDIDDSLK
-483 IKIGKNISAFEI
+483 IKIGKNISAFEV
-495 SSILMQNLSIYI
+495 SSILMQNLPIYI

-515 PNPNSSNEIDI
+515 PNPRSPNEIDI

-531 ATITTDNITVNLL
+531 ATITTNNITVNLL

>member
-16 VPNTNSVISELET
+16 VPNTDNVISELQT
-29 EWINQFGA
+29 EWIRQFGA
-37 QLSLDSSTPQGRII
+37 QLSLDSSTPQRRII

-63 ACAMVANQLNPNQ
+63 ACAVVANQLNPNQ

-95 GRNTEVLNVLMT
+95 GRNSEILDVLMSGKKT
-107 GTPSNYPNAVITVN
+107 SYPTCTLTVSENPS
-121 TNPNANDTL
+121 ANDTL
-130 RISYILN
+130 EISYILN
-137 ESLIAQTSVLFVFG
+137 
-151 SSDGIEIGSTTS
+151 GSTVSILSYTFTFGTS
-163 QTATNI
+163 GGISIGGTTAQTATNI
-169 ANAINSNT
+169 ANAINANAT
-177 ILNPS
+177 LNPS
-182 GEATMNAVANDN
+182 GAATMNAVASSN
-194 VVTITATTLPSQNS
+194 VVTITATALPSQNS
-208 RNQITAVYSL
+208 RNQITASYSL

-233 NYCYVPAGTIAQATN
+233 NYCYVPAGTVAQTSN

-273 NSGTITVG
+273 NSGAISVG

-295 ETIYNGSIANVG
+295 ETIRNSSIANIG

-351 ENYTSETLTY
+351 ENYTSETLTS
-361 GNSFGIPIPMGES
+361 GNSFGIPIPTGES

-388 STGDFDNLV
+388 STRDFDNLV
-397 ANAILSKS
+397 ANAILTKR

-410 MAAVSDSSNV
+410 MAAVSNKSNV
-420 RNISVTGTNGGT
+420 RNVSVSGENGGT
-432 YTMTFN
+432 YMMTFN
-438 YAQSVPIYVYLDVRN
+438 YAEPVPIYVYLDVRN

-461 IAIQEVLTNWFS
+461 IAVQEVLTNWFS
-473 GNLDIEDSLK
+473 GNLDIDDSLK
-483 IKIGKNISAFEI
+483 IKIGKNISAFEV
-495 SSILMQNLSIYI
+495 SSILMQNLPIYI

-515 PNPNSSNEIDI
+515 QNPRSSNEIDI

-531 ATITTDNITVNLL
+531 ATITTNNITVNLL

>member
-10 TSSGII
+10 TSSGVI
-16 VPNTNSVISELET
+16 VPNTDNVISELQT
-29 EWINQFGA
+29 EWTNQFGA

-63 ACAMVANQLNPNQ
+63 ACAMVANQLNPNR

-95 GRNTEVLNVLMT
+95 GRNSEILDVLMEGIHT
-107 GTPSNYPNAVITVN
+107 SYPTCTLTVSKNPST
-121 TNPNANDTL
+121 NDTL
-130 RISYILN
+130 EISYILN
-137 ESLIAQTSVLFVFG
+137 
-151 SSDGIEIGSTTS
+151 GSTVSILSYTFTFGIAGGIS
-163 QTATNI
+163 IGGTTAQTATNI
-169 ANAINSNT
+169 ASAINANT
-177 ILNPS
+177 TLNPS
-182 GEATMNAVANDN
+182 GAPTMNAVASDS

-218 ADSTSSDNISIDESL
+218 ANSTSSDNISIDESL
-233 NYCYVPAGTIAQATN
+233 NYCYVPAGTVAQTSN

-273 NSGTITVG
+273 NSGAISVG

-295 ETIYNGSIANVG
+295 ERVYNSSIANIG

-342 NGLLSCEII
+342 NGLLSCEAI

-361 GNSFGIPIPMGES
+361 GNSFGIPIPRNES

-397 ANAILSKS
+397 ANAILTKR

-410 MAAVSDSSNV
+410 MAAVSNKSNV
-420 RNISVTGTNGGT
+420 RNVSVSGENGGS
-432 YTMTFN
+432 YTITFN
-438 YAQSVPIYVYLDVRN
+438 YAQSIPIYIYLDVRN

-461 IAIQEVLTNWFS
+461 IAVQEVLTNWFS
-473 GNLDIEDSLK
+473 GNLDIDDSLK

-495 SSILMQNLSIYI
+495 SSILMQNLPIYI

-515 PNPNSSNEIDI
+515 PNPDSSNEIDI

-531 ATITTDNITVNLL
+531 ATITTNNITVNLL